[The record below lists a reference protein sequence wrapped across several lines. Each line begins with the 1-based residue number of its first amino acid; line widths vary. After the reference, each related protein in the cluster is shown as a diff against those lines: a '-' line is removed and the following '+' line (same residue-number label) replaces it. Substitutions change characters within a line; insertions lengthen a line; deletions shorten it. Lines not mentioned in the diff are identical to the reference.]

1 MSYIIGIDIGGTF
14 TDAVATDEGGILT
27 GAKTPSTPPDFA
39 QGVCE
44 VLEELAASL
53 GLTREELLRQTTYI
67 SHGTTAALN
76 ALITGDVAKVGFL
89 TTRGHAD
96 SLVIMNLAGRYAGL
110 GPEQIQA
117 IAKTNK
123 PAPLV
128 PKALVREINE
138 RIDYKGTEIFP
149 LDEKQAKIAIREL
162 LHAGVEAIAIALL
175 WSFRNPKHELC
186 LRDLIHSENPSIYV
200 GLSSEISP
208 RIREY
213 PRSATT
219 VMSTMVGPRLQAYLD
234 PLQER
239 LRTMGFQGSLLVM
252 QGTGQTVLARDAAK
266 KAITTV
272 GSVLTGGAIGAVTL
286 ASQLGH
292 THVISTDMG
301 GTTFLVGLIVD
312 GKPRRSTT
320 TILNQHTINVPMVE
334 VAAIGSGGGAIAW
347 VDAGRTLR
355 VGPRSGGGGPGP
367 ACYGD
372 GGTEPTITDANLVLG
387 IMNPA
392 YFLGGRKSLYPE
404 LAKSAI
410 KTNVAD
416 KLGMT
421 VDEAALAIRAI
432 QDAQTSDLIRKV
444 VVHSG
449 ADPRDFVVY
458 AFGGAG
464 PTHCAT
470 NTADLGVKSVVVPL
484 GPTAAAFSAF
494 GLVSADAGMSAELS
508 FPSNYPVPAT
518 AINEMFSGLEK
529 SVRDSLDAQGIE
541 FTRVT
546 IQREIDIRYSL
557 QLAEV
562 CTPVKNGE
570 LSDNDVAEIAA
581 DFEDQYERLF
591 GKGTGFK
598 DAGFQFMTYR
608 VFATGHF
615 PSKPQLPTL
624 PAAESETPPVSSM
637 RRARLDGMAGWTDTA
652 VYDYKSLRAGHR
664 IAAPAIIEAPTTT
677 VAVPAGHDAIVD
689 SLGNLVITKK
699 GERGC

>member
-1 MSYIIGIDIGGTF
+1 MSYVIGIDIGGTF
-14 TDAVATDEGGILT
+14 TDAVATDGRGLLI

-39 QGVCE
+39 QGIYKI
-44 VLEELAASL
+44 LEELAASL
-53 GLTREELLRQTTYI
+53 HLTREELLRDTAYI

-117 IAKTNK
+117 IAYTNK

-138 RIDYKGTEIFP
+138 RVDYKGAEIFP
-149 LDEKQAKIAIREL
+149 LDETQARAAIREL
-162 LHAGVEAIAIALL
+162 LDAGVEAMAVSLL
-175 WSFRNPKHELC
+175 WSFRNPAHELR
-186 LRDLIHSENPSIYV
+186 LRELIHSENPSIYV

-234 PLQER
+234 PLEAR
-239 LRTMGFQGSLLVM
+239 LREMGFGGSLLVM
-252 QGTGQTVLARDAAK
+252 QGSGQTVLARDAAK

-286 ASQLGH
+286 AAQLGH
-292 THVISTDMG
+292 TNVISTDMG
-301 GTTFLVGLIVD
+301 GTTFLVGLIVE

-334 VAAIGSGGGAIAW
+334 IAAIGSGGGAIAW
-347 VDAGRTLR
+347 IDPGGNLR
-355 VGPRSGGGGPGP
+355 VGPRSAGARPGP

-372 GGTEPTITDANLVLG
+372 GGTEPTVTDSNLVLG
-387 IMNPA
+387 ILNPD
-392 YFLGGRKSLYPE
+392 YFLGGRKPLHAE
-404 LAKSAI
+404 LAKTAI
-410 KTNVAD
+410 RKNIAE
-416 KLGMT
+416 KLGMS
-421 VDEAALAIRAI
+421 VEEAALAIRSI
-432 QDAQTSDLIRKV
+432 QDSQTSDLIRKV

-449 ADPRDFVVY
+449 EDPRDFVVY

-464 PTHCAT
+464 PAHCAT

-494 GLVSADAGMSAELS
+494 GLASADLGTTAELS
-508 FPSNYPVPAT
+508 SPANYPVPASVVNGVF
-518 AINEMFSGLEK
+518 ARLEK
-529 SVRDSLDAQGIE
+529 EVHETLHSQGIE
-541 FTRVT
+541 FARVSV
-546 IQREIDIRYSL
+546 QREIDIRYSL

-562 CTPVKNGE
+562 STPVKNGE
-570 LSDNDVAEIAA
+570 LTDEDVAGIAA
-581 DFEDQYERLF
+581 SFEDLYERRF

-598 DAGFQFMTYR
+598 DAGFQFISYR
-608 VFATGHF
+608 VFVTGHLSSKPRLPEVSAADGKILAPKVTRRAYLDAATGW
-615 PSKPQLPTL
+615 
-624 PAAESETPPVSSM
+624 SE
-637 RRARLDGMAGWTDTA
+637 TA
-652 VYDYKSLRAGHR
+652 VYDYQDLRAGHKLSP
-664 IAAPAIIEAPTTT
+664 PAIIEAPTTT
-677 VAVPAGHDAIVD
+677 VVLPAGHEGVVDA
-689 SLGNLVITKK
+689 LGNLVITKL
-699 GERGC
+699 GER

>member
-1 MSYIIGIDIGGTF
+1 MSYVIGIDIGGTF
-14 TDAVATDEGGILT
+14 TDAVATDERGALT
-27 GAKTPSTPPDFA
+27 SAKTSSTPPDFA
-39 QGVCE
+39 QGVYK
-44 VLEELAASL
+44 VLEELAANL
-53 GLTREELLRQTTYI
+53 GLTRGELLRQTTYI

-117 IAKTNK
+117 IAQTNK

-128 PKALVREINE
+128 PKARVREINE
-138 RIDYKGTEIFP
+138 RIDYKGAEIVP
-149 LDEKQAKIAIREL
+149 LDERQAKAAIREL
-162 LHAGVEAIAIALL
+162 LESRVEAIAVALL
-175 WSFRNPKHELC
+175 WSFRNPKHELR
-186 LRDLIHSENPSIYV
+186 LRELIHSEAPSMYV

-219 VMSTMVGPRLQAYLD
+219 VMSTMVSPRLQAYLE
-234 PLQER
+234 PLQAQ
-239 LRTMGFQGSLLVM
+239 LRTMGFGGSLLVM
-252 QGTGQTVLARDAAK
+252 QGSGQTVLARDAAK

-272 GSVLTGGAIGAVTL
+272 GSVLTGGAVGAVTL
-286 ASQLGH
+286 AAQLGH
-292 THVISTDMG
+292 DNVISTDMG

-312 GKPRRSTT
+312 SKPRRSTT
-320 TILNQHTINVPMVE
+320 TVLNQHTINVPMVE

-347 VDAGRTLR
+347 IDAGGNLR
-355 VGPRSGGGGPGP
+355 VGPRSAGARPGP

-372 GGTEPTITDANLVLG
+372 GGTEPTVTDANLVLG

-392 YFLGGRKSLYPE
+392 YFLGGRKALYPD

-410 KTNVAD
+410 RSGIAD
-416 KLGMT
+416 KLAMT
-421 VDEAALAIRAI
+421 VEEAALAIRTI

-464 PTHCAT
+464 PAHCAT

-494 GLVSADAGMSAELS
+494 GLVSADVGMSAELS
-508 FPSNYPVPAT
+508 FPSNYPVPAG

-529 SVRDSLDAQGIE
+529 SVREALDAQGIE
-541 FTRVT
+541 FTLVT

-562 CTPVKNGE
+562 STPVKNGE
-570 LSDNDVAEIAA
+570 LTDEDVAQIAA

-598 DAGFQFMTYR
+598 DAGYQFITYR
-608 VFATGHF
+608 VYATGHF
-615 PSKPQLPTL
+615 ASKPKL
-624 PAAESETPPVSSM
+624 PALPCAKSETPPVSSV
-637 RRARLDGMAGWTDTA
+637 RRAFLDRATGWTETA
-652 VYDYKSLRAGHR
+652 VYDYKTLQAGHSVK
-664 IAAPAIIEAPTTT
+664 APAIVEAPTTT
-677 VAVPAGHDAIVD
+677 VVVPDGHQGVVD
-689 SLGNLVITKK
+689 SLGNLVITKVR
-699 GERGC
+699 ERGC